1 MPIVKRFTSPPQFI
15 VDAMLGSLA
24 RRLRLLGFD
33 TLYEPG
39 ANDDM
44 LLRESGRSGR
54 ILVSADTTLVE
65 RPLARSAVLVPS
77 TELDEQFTT
86 LATHLEIAQW
96 INPFTRCIECNAE
109 LVPLHKDRARDGVPP
124 FVWQTNETFYRCRGC
139 SRIYWRG
146 SHRAGLEAEVERLF
160 RILKLSDSLKI

>member
-33 TLYEPG
+33 TLYEPE
-39 ANDDM
+39 ADDDT

-54 ILVSADTTLVE
+54 ILVSADTALVK

-77 TELDEQFTT
+77 TELDEQFEN
-86 LATHLEIAQW
+86 LSSQIEITPWAR
-96 INPFTRCIECNAE
+96 PFTRCIECNAE
-109 LVPLHKDRARDGVPP
+109 LVPLHKDRARESVPP
-124 FVWQTNETFYRCRGC
+124 FVWQANETFYRCRGC
-139 SRIYWRG
+139 DRIYWRG
-146 SHRAGLEAEVERLF
+146 SHRAGLDAEVERLF
-160 RILKLSDSLKI
+160 RILKWTDSSKI